1 MQIKKNSGELVAFD
15 PDSLRNSLS
24 RSGANDDEVEK
35 VFKAID
41 NELYNGISTKK
52 LYQLAF
58 DFLKNLRESYAAR
71 YSLKNALR
79 ELGPEGFYFEKWIG
93 RLFQEDGY
101 QTVTGQTLQGHAV
114 THEIDVVALRNE
126 NLLAVEC
133 KFRNDTNAKISVT
146 TPMYFM
152 SRLKDI
158 SGITYNFFNK
168 EHEITQGWLVTNAHL
183 TSDSIRFGEYYKLN
197 LLSWDYPK
205 ESSIKARVDSNGEYP
220 ITCLTTL
227 NQKDKVSLLKNQC
240 ILVKDI
246 VRNPDFL
253 EYIQAIDAKK
263 KQILLEAHELI
274 DSQLGH

>member
-1 MQIKKNSGELVAFD
+1 MQVKKHSGELVSFD

-24 RSGANDDEVEK
+24 RSGANDDEVDN
-35 VFKAID
+35 VFKAIN
-41 NELYNGISTKK
+41 NELYDGIPTKK

-58 DFLKNLRESYAAR
+58 DFLKNLRQSYAAR

-79 ELGPEGFYFEKWIG
+79 ELGPEGFYFEKWIA
-93 RLFQEDGY
+93 RLFQEDGC
-101 QTVTGQTLQGHAV
+101 QTMTGQTLRGHAV
-114 THEIDVVALRNE
+114 SHEIDVIALRNE

-158 SGITYNFFNK
+158 SGLTYSFFNK
-168 EHEITQGWLVTNAHL
+168 KHEIAEGWLVTNAYL

-227 NQKDKVSLLKNQC
+227 NQQDKAVLLKNQC

-246 VRNPDFL
+246 VRDPSFL
-253 EYIQAIDAKK
+253 NYIQADNVKK
-263 KQILLEAHELI
+263 KRILLEAEELI
-274 DSQLGH
+274 NSQLEH